1 METKR
6 HGKGYETRFHSQQN
20 TKKGKANYLKVLFRG
35 TTQES
40 YNQCIDKLKC
50 HEISTNEKF
59 KEKQAIKK
67 IPLLFLE
74 FAMNNL
80 GYNRQV

>member
-1 METKR
+1 MKVPLR
-6 HGKGYETRFHSQQN
+6 VTRQ
-20 TKKGKANYLKVLFRG
+20 G
-35 TTQES
+35 S
-40 YNQCIDKLKC
+40 YNQCIDKLKY

-59 KEKQAIKK
+59 EEKQAIKN